1 MLKRREKAEFKRT
14 FFLPFVVNFVSGILS
29 EVELSPTMTKQV
41 TEPCSGLPEKE
52 KKREGEGGRNKSSE
66 MIFRVYCFTNVDVLA
81 E

>member
-1 MLKRREKAEFKRT
+1 
-14 FFLPFVVNFVSGILS
+14 
-29 EVELSPTMTKQV
+29 MTKQV